1 MKNILWWFL
10 FVVGV
15 VIAIYFIPQIL
26 TRTLNNEQPTLTV
39 ISHSMYPA
47 LNRGDLIL
55 VKGTTPQE
63 IEVGTVVVFHHKEG
77 LAVHRV
83 VQIKGDTIVT
93 KGDANP
99 EPDAP
104 ITYDDIV
111 GRVPA
116 IGDSLV
122 KIPLV
127 GRIALLTGSP
137 PPDEAAGEAG
147 TLKQIGRY
155 VWNPLGFTMLV
166 LLPAVL
172 FLSSFAS
179 DAMIALSPDRRRK
192 QWRKKRLERLQKRWP
207 HARLP

>member
-1 MKNILWWFL
+1 MKNILWWLL

-15 VIAIYFIPQIL
+15 IGAIYAIPQIL
-26 TRTLNNEQPTLTV
+26 LRTLNNETPTLTV
-39 ISHSMYPA
+39 ISYSMYPA

-55 VKGTTPQE
+55 VKGTSREE
-63 IEVGTVVVFHHKEG
+63 IKVGTVVVFRYGGG

-83 VQIKGDTIVT
+83 VRVGAETLTT
-93 KGDANP
+93 KGDANT
-99 EPDAP
+99 EEDNP

-111 GRVPA
+111 GRVPT

-127 GRIALLTGSP
+127 GRIALLTGPP
-137 PPDEAAGEAG
+137 PPDEVAAEAG

-155 VWNPLGFTMLV
+155 VWNPLGFSLLV

-172 FLSSFAS
+172 LLSSLVS
-179 DAMIALSPDRRRK
+179 DAVTSLSPNRRRK
-192 QWRKKRLERLQKRWP
+192 QRRKKMAERLRKRWP
-207 HARLP
+207 HARIP